1 MTGAIQGQS
10 SSKVQS
16 AFRGAVEV
24 SPGKPSGSASTVSV
38 RLSATEREALEGAAG
53 GKSLSAYIRK
63 CLFGG
68 SAMPSRTSGKRPVKD
83 HEALAR
89 VLAAL
94 GQSNLSR
101 DLETL
106 RWAEEDGVLVIDP
119 ETAVLLQRAAADIA
133 AMRGDLIAALGLRNG
148 GRR

>member
-1 MTGAIQGQS
+1 MTGAIQGKS
-10 SSKVQS
+10 SSKMQS
-16 AFRGAVEV
+16 AFRGAAQVA
-24 SPGKPSGSASTVSV
+24 PGKQSGSASTVSV
-38 RLSATEREALEGAAG
+38 RLSATEREALEDAAG
-53 GKSLSAYIRK
+53 GTSLSAYIRK
-63 CLFGG
+63 CMFGG
-68 SAMPSRTSGKRPVKD
+68 STMPSRTAGKRPVRD

-94 GQSNLSR
+94 GKSNLSR

-119 ETAVLLQRAAADIA
+119 ETAILLQRATADIA

-148 GRR
+148 GQQ